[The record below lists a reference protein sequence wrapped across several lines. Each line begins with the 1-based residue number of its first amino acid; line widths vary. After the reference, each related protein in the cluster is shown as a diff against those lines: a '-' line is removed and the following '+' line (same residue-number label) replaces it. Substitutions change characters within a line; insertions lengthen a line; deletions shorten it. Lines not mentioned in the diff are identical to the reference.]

1 MQKEGLKDST
11 DLHAREAD
19 LYNIYN
25 SLSAY
30 YTMYFKHNN
39 LEKFIFSIHIIE
51 VINVQ
56 IIKMHY
62 FQ

>member
-1 MQKEGLKDST
+1 MEIVKFGMHPS
-11 DLHAREAD
+11 D

-30 YTMYFKHNN
+30 YSMYFKHNN
-39 LEKFIFSIHIIE
+39 LEKIIFSIHIIE